1 MTSKQVNTRRKQRK
15 KHLKMK
21 MRTHESMKN
30 AKKAT
35 KLKLQAIGRLPKC
48 VQI

>member
-15 KHLKMK
+15 KNLKMK
-21 MRTHESMKN
+21 MRAHESMKN

-35 KLKLQAIGRLPKC
+35 KLKLQALSRLPKC
-48 VQI
+48 VEI